1 MLIFL
6 NDSKG
11 KYNMENLRLEK
22 LAEKMRYNGYE
33 VLVFNT
39 KEEAKNE
46 ILNMCKNKIIGIGDS
61 HTINDL
67 EILDDIQS
75 VSKELYAMQISKSRE
90 NKLKSMMVDLFILSA
105 NAVSEESG
113 EMINID
119 GAGNRVAP

>member
-1 MLIFL
+1 
-6 NDSKG
+6 
-11 KYNMENLRLEK
+11 MENLRLEK

-75 VSKELYAMQISKSRE
+75 VSKELYAM
-90 NKLKSMMVDLFILSA
+90 
-105 NAVSEESG
+105 
-113 EMINID
+113 
-119 GAGNRVAP
+119 